1 MEKITRQAATARA
14 LKGETIA
21 VIWKGNCQVFYVAN
35 TEEQV
40 EAISDLAE
48 SYGINALNWET
59 GEYLD

>member
-21 VIWKGNCQVFYVAN
+21 VIWKGNCQGFYVAN
-35 TEEQV
+35 TEDQV
-40 EAISDLAE
+40 EAINDLAE

>member
-21 VIWKGNCQVFYVAN
+21 VIWKGNRRGFYVAN
-35 TEEQV
+35 TEDQV
-40 EAISDLAE
+40 EAINELAE

>member
-21 VIWKGNCQVFYVAN
+21 VIWKGNCRWFYVAN
-35 TEEQV
+35 TEDQV
-40 EAISDLAE
+40 EAINDLAE

>member
-21 VIWKGNCQVFYVAN
+21 VIWKGGRQVFYVAN
-35 TEEQV
+35 TEDQV
-40 EAISDLAE
+40 EVIFELAE
-48 SYGINALNWET
+48 SYGTSALNWET

>member
-21 VIWKGNCQVFYVAN
+21 VIWKGSRQVFYVAN
-35 TEEQV
+35 TEDQV
-40 EAISDLAE
+40 EAINDLAE